1 MFGFLKSKD
10 MPAMQEEIKKGLTGE
25 EAEKLKRDTK
35 ILNQQLLSARDES
48 NVYKAYI
55 RFATVHTRLITLE
68 TQLKIQSICQ
78 MSSDLAE
85 LSENISAS
93 TEELFASTTTLNEH
107 MGDLNTRN
115 LSNLD
120 RLNDLESVKSDL
132 ADSFKSVLVNADEL
146 HDQVAT
152 IDQISDEITSVANQ
166 TNLLSLNAAIEA
178 ARVGEEGKGFAVVAG
193 EVRKLSQQT
202 KDSIENVNSVSKN
215 IRHKAEITKTAI
227 DVLETAVDKFISG
240 TTEVAE
246 NMKESAEGFNHS
258 VIQLNETTQG
268 IEQQALSAESL
279 AKIATDLNCSAEIG
293 ITVVENAMLL
303 RNSLDRTTNIQDT
316 GQLLT
321 NLALRL
327 IDHAKFLEN
336 VVDNYKTLHDLPDHH
351 SCAFGKWYDSSIK
364 EYGHIPAFV
373 NMEDAHEKFHTCATR
388 FVHDN
393 TPENVS
399 ELQLASSKILSSFI
413 ELLEYFQRG
422 MNK

>member
-1 MFGFLKSKD
+1 MFSFLKSKEVPVRQEPVNVG
-10 MPAMQEEIKKGLTGE
+10 MPRENTD
-25 EAEKLKRDTK
+25 KLKKEVTD
-35 ILNQQLLSARDES
+35 LNQKLQVAQNET

-68 TQLKIQSICQ
+68 TQLKTDGICS
-78 MSSDLAE
+78 MSSALAE
-85 LSENISAS
+85 LSESISAS
-93 TEELFASTTTLNEH
+93 TEELFASTTALNEH
-107 MGDLNTRN
+107 MGNLNTRN
-115 LSNLD
+115 MSNLD

-132 ADSFKSVLVNADEL
+132 AESFKSVLVNADEL

-215 IRHKAEITKTAI
+215 IRHKAEITKSAI

-240 TTEVAE
+240 TTEVSE
-246 NMKESAEGFNHS
+246 NMKESAAGFDQS
-258 VIQLNETTQG
+258 VTQLSETTQG
-268 IEQQALSAESL
+268 IEQQAQSAEHL

-293 ITVVENAMLL
+293 ATVVENAMLL
-303 RNSLDRTTNIQDT
+303 RNTLDRTTKVLENNH
-316 GQLLT
+316 LLT

-327 IDHAKFLEN
+327 IDHANFLEN
-336 VVDNYKTLHDLPDHH
+336 VIDNYKNLHDLPDHH
-351 SCAFGKWYDSSIK
+351 SCAFGKWYDEHLK
-364 EYGHIPAFV
+364 QYAYIPAFAA
-373 NMEDAHEKFHTCATR
+373 MEDIHAKFHSCANA
-388 FVHDN
+388 FVQNN

-399 ELQLASSKILSSFI
+399 ELQVASSKILSQFI
-413 ELLEYFQRG
+413 DLLEYYEE
-422 MNK
+422 NA